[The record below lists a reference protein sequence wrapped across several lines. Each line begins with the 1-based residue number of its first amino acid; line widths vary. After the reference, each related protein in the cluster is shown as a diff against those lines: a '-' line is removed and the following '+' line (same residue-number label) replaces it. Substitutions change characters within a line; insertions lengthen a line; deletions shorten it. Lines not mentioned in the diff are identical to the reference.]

1 MISLS
6 IVEEVGT
13 CLSKEI
19 HKIHFV
25 CFHQIC
31 LQCFG
36 YFCFCCRTNTL
47 HDTLKDHIG
56 YCNVS
61 ARIFFADDI

>member
-19 HKIHFV
+19 YKIHFV

-31 LQCFG
+31 LQC
-36 YFCFCCRTNTL
+36 
-47 HDTLKDHIG
+47 D
-56 YCNVS
+56 S
-61 ARIFFADDI
+61 S